1 MARKTKLERFNDNVL
16 SKFEIYNSLF
26 LTLPFDSIAQSSLYL
41 PLFSD
46 HCKKGF
52 EQKKSPLEIIQ
63 GFVSIY
69 GNELSEKE
77 IQNLLFGFIQ
87 YIERQV
93 VLFDAIEDA
102 AFADV
107 NNMHGRGTIRY
118 IKEETI
124 GRGKTEE
131 LKDYLNRFNVRI
143 VLTAHPTQF
152 YPGSVL
158 GIINDLSEAIK
169 LGNLEQIKKLLMQL
183 GKTRFFNKAKPSPFD
198 EAVSLLWF
206 LENVFYHSASRIYG
220 YIQEHILEGEEID
233 NTLFNFGFWPGG
245 DRDGNPFVTP
255 EISLQT
261 ANRLR
266 YSIQRNYYRDLR
278 RLKRKITFDEVD
290 ERISFLEEGMY
301 STLLYPEQGGKISL
315 SFLIAELKAIKAI
328 LIERHNGIYVNEIND
343 LYNKVKL
350 FGYHFASLDIRQDS
364 RVHQN
369 VFDTIISHPDIQQY
383 VENLPENYSELLI
396 EERIQILPKLKGN
409 VPTDIFTH
417 ELTKHTLGSIYAMKE
432 IQAMNGERSCNRYI
446 ISNCGS
452 LESILQ
458 LFAMHHL
465 CDWNEPTVDI
475 IPLFET
481 VDDLLAAEEIMQ
493 KLYSNEAYRA
503 HLEKRKNK
511 QTIMLGFS
519 DGTKDGG
526 YIMANWSIYKAKEML
541 SEVSKSF
548 GIEVAFFDGRG
559 GPPAR
564 GGGNTHQFYASL
576 GEKISANDIQITIQ
590 GQTISSNFGT
600 QESSQFNLEQL
611 LSSGIQNQV
620 LEGRRITL
628 SDSDRATLEQLADLS
643 YEKYKAF
650 KSHPQFVP
658 YIEHM
663 STLKY
668 YAKTNIGSRP
678 SKRGNAEGLNFSD
691 LRAIPFVGSWS
702 QSKQNVPGFFGVGTS
717 LKHYEDAGEFD
728 KVIALYNNSPFF
740 KTLVANSMMSL
751 SKSFFGLTAYMENDP
766 VYGAFWSIIH
776 DEYLLSKRLLLKLSG
791 FETLMEDQPAG
802 KKSIDLREQIVLPL
816 LTIQQYG
823 LMKIQELLKAGD
835 LDEESRLIYEKLVTR
850 SLFGNIN
857 ASRNSA

>member
-465 CDWNEPTVDI
+465 CDWNDPTVDI

-503 HLEKRKNK
+503 HLEKQKNK

-717 LKHYEDAGEFD
+717 LKHYEDVGEFD